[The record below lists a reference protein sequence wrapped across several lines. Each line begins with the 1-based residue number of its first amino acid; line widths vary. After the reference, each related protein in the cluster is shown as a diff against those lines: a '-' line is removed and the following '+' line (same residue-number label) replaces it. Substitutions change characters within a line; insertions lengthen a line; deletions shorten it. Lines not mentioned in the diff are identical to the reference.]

1 MAISA
6 NEVKHVASLAKLEF
20 SDAKLQKFTGQMDQI
35 INMVQQLSE
44 VDTTDVPVTT
54 TVTDAFNV
62 MREDIAVKGTD
73 RELLMENVPERKDGF
88 IKVPAI
94 IDESEEGQPMDYFT
108 TDLTSLHEKL
118 VNKDLSVEELTKE
131 RSVDHGL

>member
-1 MAISA
+1 M
-6 NEVKHVASLAKLEF
+6 ERTVEHCLFRYPLPDMEHTLWVV
-20 SDAKLQKFTGQMDQI
+20 DQI

-94 IDESEEGQPMDYFT
+94 IDESEEG
-108 TDLTSLHEKL
+108 
-118 VNKDLSVEELTKE
+118 
-131 RSVDHGL
+131 